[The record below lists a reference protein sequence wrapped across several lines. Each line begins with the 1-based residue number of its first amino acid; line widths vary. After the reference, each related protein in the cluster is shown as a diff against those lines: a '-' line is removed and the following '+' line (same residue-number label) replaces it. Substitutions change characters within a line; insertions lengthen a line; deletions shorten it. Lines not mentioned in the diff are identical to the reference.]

1 MNYGMIIYILGY
13 IMKVESAFML
23 IPMIISAYYD
33 ESSVV
38 AFIITTIILL
48 VIGIACTLKKPK
60 NKVIYAKEGFII
72 VALAWILMSIF
83 GALPFYLS
91 KTIPSF
97 VDCFFE
103 VVSGFTTTGA
113 TILKDIEIL
122 PKGILFWRSFTHW
135 IGGMGVLVFVLAI
148 APLAGG
154 RSIHI
159 MRAEVPGPTM
169 GKLVPKLKHTAIIL
183 YGIYIVL
190 TVVLIVLLVLG
201 GMPLFDSFIHA
212 FGTAG
217 TGGFSNKNISV
228 GFYNSAYF
236 EWVITVFMIL
246 FGINFNIYYFLL
258 IKNFRKVIKNEE
270 LICYLGVVLISI
282 ALITLNIAPLYE
294 NISESFRHS
303 SFQVAS
309 IITTTGY
316 ATVDFN
322 YWPEFSK
329 VILILL
335 MFFGASAGSTGGGLK
350 IARIILLFKSGAREI
365 KRMIHPRNVSS
376 IKLDGK
382 IIDNETINGVNTYF
396 TIYMMIIFLSI
407 VILSLDNFSF
417 ATNATAV
424 ISCMGNVGPGI
435 DVVGPMGNYSGFSAF
450 SKIVLSLNML
460 IGRLEIYPM
469 LVLMYPSAWKKI

>member
-1 MNYGMIIYILGY
+1 MNYSMIIYILGY

-23 IPMIISAYYD
+23 IPMIISAYYN
-33 ESSVV
+33 EKSVV
-38 AFIITTIILL
+38 SFIVTTVILL
-48 VIGIACTLKKPK
+48 VTGFTFTFKKPK
-60 NKVIYAKEGFII
+60 DKVIYAKEGFLI
-72 VALAWILMSIF
+72 VALAWIIMSIF

-91 KTIPSF
+91 RTIPSF
-97 VDCFFE
+97 IDCFFE

-113 TILKDIEIL
+113 TILTNIEIL

-183 YGIYIVL
+183 YGIYIFL

-201 GMPLFDSFIHA
+201 GMPLYDSFIHA

-228 GFYNSAYF
+228 GFYSSAYI

-246 FGINFNIYYFLL
+246 FGINFNVYYFVL
-258 IKNFRKVIKNEE
+258 IKNFRKVFKNEE
-270 LICYLGVVLISI
+270 LLCFLGIILMSI
-282 ALITLNIAPLYE
+282 VIIAFNILPLYK
-294 NISESFRHS
+294 NVAESIRHS

-322 YWPEFSK
+322 FWPEFSK
-329 VILILL
+329 AILVLL

-350 IARIILLFKSGAREI
+350 IARIILLFKAGAREI
-365 KRMIHPRNVSS
+365 KRMIHPRYVSS

-382 IIDNETINGVNTYF
+382 IVDNETINGVNTYF
-396 TIYMMIIFLSI
+396 TVYMMIVFFSVI
-407 VILSLDNFSF
+407 ILSLDGFSF
-417 ATNATAV
+417 STNTTAV
-424 ISCMGNVGPGI
+424 ISCINNVGPGI
-435 DVVGPMGNYSGFSAF
+435 DVVGPMGNYSEFSAL
-450 SKIVLSLNML
+450 SKIILSINML

-469 LVLMYPSAWKKI
+469 LVLLYPVVWKKI

>member
-190 TVVLIVLLVLG
+190 TVVLIILLVLG
-201 GMPLFDSFIHA
+201 GMPLFDSLIHA

-322 YWPEFSK
+322 FWPEFSK

>member
-190 TVVLIVLLVLG
+190 TVVLIILLVLG
-201 GMPLFDSFIHA
+201 GMPLFDSLIHA

>member
-23 IPMIISAYYD
+23 IPMIISAFYN
-33 ESSVV
+33 EKSVV
-38 AFIITTIILL
+38 AFIITIIILL
-48 VIGIACTLKKPK
+48 VTGFTCTLKKPRD
-60 NKVIYAKEGFII
+60 KVIYAKEGFII
-72 VALAWILMSIF
+72 VALAWVLMSIF
-83 GALPFYLS
+83 GALPFYIS
-91 KTIPSF
+91 RTIPSF

-113 TILKDIEIL
+113 TILKSIEIM

-135 IGGMGVLVFVLAI
+135 IGGMGVLVFVLDI

-183 YGIYIVL
+183 YGIYIFL

-201 GMPLFDSFIHA
+201 GMPLYDSFIHA

-228 GFYNSAYF
+228 GFYNSAYI

-246 FGINFNIYYFLL
+246 FGINFNVYYFVL
-258 IKNFRKVIKNEE
+258 IKNFRKVFKNEE
-270 LICYLGVVLISI
+270 LLCFLGIILMSIVLI
-282 ALITLNIAPLYE
+282 AFNILPIYE
-294 NISESFRHS
+294 NVAESIRHS

-322 YWPEFSK
+322 FWPEFSK
-329 VILILL
+329 SILVLL

-350 IARIILLFKSGAREI
+350 IARLIILFKNGAREI

-382 IIDNETINGVNTYF
+382 IVDNETINGVNTYF
-396 TIYMMIIFLSI
+396 TVYMMIVFFSVI
-407 VILSLDNFSF
+407 ILSLDGFSF
-417 ATNATAV
+417 ATNSSAV
-424 ISCMGNVGPGI
+424 ISCMNNVGPGI
-435 DVVGPMGNYSGFSAF
+435 DVVGPMGNYSEFSTL
-450 SKIVLSLNML
+450 SKIILSVNML

-469 LVLMYPSAWKKI
+469 LVLLYPAVWKKI